1 MAIIDL
7 TADAQERIRDL
18 LDRDGKL
25 GSHGLRL
32 KVVGGG
38 CSGLQYQLGFDDQ
51 VTDQD
56 SEYKTGEVRIIVDDK
71 SAVYLA
77 GSTLDYLDTLQESGF
92 KVQNPNATSTCGCG
106 ESFGA

>member
-1 MAIIDL
+1 MAIVAL
-7 TADAQERIRDL
+7 TDTAQERVRGL

-25 GSHGLRL
+25 TSHGLRL

-51 VTDQD
+51 ITDQD
-56 SEYKTGEVRIIVDDK
+56 SEYQEGEVRIIVDDK

>member
-7 TADAQERIRDL
+7 TDSAQERLHDL

-56 SEYKTGEVRIIVDDK
+56 SEYKTGDVRIIVDDK

-77 GSTLDYLDTLQESGF
+77 GSTLDYLDSLQESGF